1 MWQRE
6 CGTGN
11 VAQGPGTGSRYRV
24 WVTRSIVRGQ
34 GLGTESGK
42 QGLLLIR
49 YGDIFVIQRK
59 LNKNAWKRASTGI
72 PSKSGM
78 AFSKGHLVIR
88 HLL

>member
-1 MWQRE
+1 MAQGMWHRE
-6 CGTGN
+6 CGTGSGDR
-11 VAQGPGTGSRYRV
+11 VPVQSLGDKVYCPGTGSGDGV
-24 WVTRSIVRGQ
+24 WETRSM
-34 GLGTESGK
+34 
-42 QGLLLIR
+42 LIR